1 MSEETQV
8 AQTSET
14 ATETQETVESQVTE
28 TQTADT
34 VVTDNGVDTGT
45 EVTYANGKYKSVSD
59 LEKGYTEAQK
69 FISTKLG
76 GFTGAPEAYELAEG
90 IESNSRIEA
99 LQAWG
104 KENQLSN
111 EALNDIIRMDAETTQ
126 AANEAYVAEQ
136 KEMLGKDAEARLNNL
151 SDWAKAQV
159 GEENIDVFN
168 AMITSAKGVE
178 LMEGLMKKMQG
189 VAPAQAPAQQTLSKE
204 ALNEMRFRIDKNS
217 GERLMSIDPS
227 YRAKVEK
234 LEAEYYQSQ
243 RGA

>member
-1 MSEETQV
+1 MESTET
-8 AQTSET
+8 TSPEATAPAAEATTETTET
-14 ATETQETVESQVTE
+14 AATE
-28 TQTADT
+28 T

-45 EVTYANGKYKSVSD
+45 ETTYANGKYSSVSD

-69 FISTKLG
+69 FISSKLG
-76 GFTGAPEAYELAEG
+76 GFTGAPEAYELPEG
-90 IESNSRIEA
+90 VEANSRIEK
-99 LQAWG
+99 LQEWG

-111 EALNDIIRMDAETTQ
+111 EALNSIIQMDMETTQ
-126 AANEAYVAEQ
+126 AANEAYISEQ
-136 KEMLGKDAEARLNNL
+136 KEALGKDAEARLNNL

-159 GEENIDVFN
+159 GEDNIDTFN

-178 LMEGLMKKMQG
+178 MMEGLMKKMQG
-189 VAPAQAPAQQTLSKE
+189 VAPAQAPAAQTLSKE

-217 GERLMSIDPS
+217 GERMMSVDPQ

-234 LEAEYYQSQ
+234 LEQEYYA